1 MTDVTYTIQD
11 ENGLSAGIEWAA
23 SMAKLG
29 ITAGPVVITLG
40 RPGRGSVANAK
51 FHAMIGDIHRQC
63 FRGHSA
69 KGVKA
74 VLVNQFALEMAEL
87 GEPLRH
93 PGETAWDWKH
103 QQAVY
108 IRPSTTDFTKAE
120 AGKFIEW
127 LYATGAELGV
137 EWSEPA
143 LAEYQKWL
151 DQCQSSVNNGKT

>member
-1 MTDVTYTIQD
+1 MSDVSRTIQD
-11 ENGLSAGIEWAA
+11 AAGLQAGLAWAA
-23 SMAKLG
+23 DMVRRAIPG
-29 ITAGPVVITLG
+29 GPVVITLG
-40 RPGRGSVANAK
+40 RVSRGIQSNAK

-63 FRGHSA
+63 FRGYSA

-74 VLVNQFALEMAEL
+74 VLVNQFALEMAEI

-108 IRPSTTDFTKAE
+108 VRPSTTDFTKAE

-151 DQCQSSVNNGKT
+151 DQCR

>member
-1 MTDVTYTIQD
+1 MADSITRQVNDSQGVAPALSWVSDMTYKA
-11 ENGLSAGIEWAA
+11 L
-23 SMAKLG
+23 K
-29 ITAGPVVITLG
+29 AGPVLITLG
-40 RPGRGSVANAK
+40 RPKRGAVANAK
-51 FHAMIGDIHRQC
+51 FHAMIGDIHLQC
-63 FRGHSA
+63 FRGYSA

-74 VLVNQFALEMAEL
+74 VLVNQFALEMAEM
-87 GEPLRH
+87 GEPLRN

-108 IRPSTTDFTKAE
+108 VRPSTTDFTKAE

-137 EWSEPA
+137 DWSEPA

-151 DQCQSSVNNGKT
+151 ESLNEKPQV

>member
-1 MTDVTYTIQD
+1 MSDVSRTIQD
-11 ENGLSAGIEWAA
+11 AAGLQAGLAWVTD
-23 SMAKLG
+23 MATRG
-29 ITAGPVVITLG
+29 IAGGPVVITLG
-40 RPGRGSVANAK
+40 RVSRGIQSNAK

-63 FRGHSA
+63 FRGYSA

-74 VLVNQFALEMAEL
+74 VLVNQFALDMAEL

-108 IRPSTTDFTKAE
+108 VRPSTTDFTKAE

-127 LYATGAELGV
+127 LYATGADLNV

-143 LAEYQKWL
+143 LAEYQKWIGEK
-151 DQCQSSVNNGKT
+151 S

>member
-1 MTDVTYTIQD
+1 MTERSYTIQD
-11 ENGLSAGIEWAA
+11 ASGLQAGLAWATD
-23 SMAKLG
+23 MATRG
-29 ITAGPVVITLG
+29 IAGGPVVITLG
-40 RPGRGSVANAK
+40 RVSRGIQSNAK

-69 KGVKA
+69 NGVKA

-108 IRPSTTDFTKAE
+108 VRPSTTDFTKAE

-143 LAEYQKWL
+143 LAEYQKWI
-151 DQCQSSVNNGKT
+151 QENVK

>member
-1 MTDVTYTIQD
+1 MADVTYTIKD
-11 ENGLSAGIEWAA
+11 ARGLQAGIQWATD
-23 SMAKLG
+23 MATRG
-29 ITAGPVVITLG
+29 IAGGPVVITLG
-40 RPGRGSVANAK
+40 RVSRGIQSNAK

-63 FRGHSA
+63 FRGYSA

-108 IRPSTTDFTKAE
+108 VRPSTTDFTKAE

-143 LAEYQKWL
+143 LAEYQKWIGEK
-151 DQCQSSVNNGKT
+151 S

>member
-1 MTDVTYTIQD
+1 MAMADVTYTIQD
-11 ENGLSAGIEWAA
+11 ASGLQHGIQWAA
-23 SMAKLG
+23 DMATRG
-29 ITAGPVVITLG
+29 IAGGPVVITMG

-51 FHAMIGDIHRQC
+51 FHAMIGDIQRQC

-74 VLVNQFALEMAEL
+74 VLVNQFALEMAEI

-108 IRPSTTDFTKAE
+108 VRPSTTDFTKAE

-127 LYATGAELGV
+127 LYATGAELNV

-143 LAEYQKWL
+143 LDEYQKWL
-151 DQCQSSVNNGKT
+151 DQCRKSAT